1 MFGLH
6 SVHLKYISILKNN
19 FKMLKPDLVF
29 VCNEFVI
36 EDEFWNV
43 VVERSDLEPTHLDV
57 QRKRIEGHRTDERD
71 SAKNE
76 KCIWI
81 DISKKKNLNPNLKK
95 PTLKIKVILKI
106 QFERKFM
113 MKINGKGNFK
123 IFKLNNIQLF
133 NLSNTLKSLICFRMN
148 KNEKNF

>member
-1 MFGLH
+1 MFGLQ

-76 KCIWI
+76 KYIWI
-81 DISKKKNLNPNLKK
+81 DIYKKIWIQIWKK
-95 PTLKIKVILKI
+95 PTLKIKVFLKI

-113 MKINGKGNFK
+113 MKINWKGNFK

-133 NLSNTLKSLICFRMN
+133 NLSNTLKSLILL
-148 KNEKNF
+148 